1 MNAANFAFH
10 ALQAAPVSTFDARL
24 ADQWR
29 HAHSTLDEALRCI
42 RQYRR
47 VVEERN
53 ARLSTGALVHSPK
66 YIAYAEGI
74 IAFYVKRYRKALRVV
89 TEAEIE
95 MEGIGMKFARS
106 SDDWREDAELVG
118 RA

>member
-10 ALQAAPVSTFDARL
+10 ALQGVAVSTFDAKL

-47 VVEERN
+47 VVENRDE
-53 ARLSTGALVHSPK
+53 RLSNGMLVHRPE
-66 YIAYAEGI
+66 YVAYAKGM
-74 IAFYVKRYRKALRVV
+74 IAFYVKRYRKALRTVS
-89 TEAEIE
+89 EAEIE
-95 MEGIGMKFARS
+95 MDGIGMRYSLS
-106 SDDWREDAELVG
+106 SYDWRYA
-118 RA
+118 